1 MPSNYTGSTAGIT
14 ARQNVTISEPA
25 GTDVRSSASVR
36 TPLETLANVAQYL
49 MTKSG
54 LLDVVS
60 TWTAKQTMSGGV
72 GGLPAPTA
80 GGDAATKTYADG
92 LITTLLAAAQTWAAK
107 QTFSVGQDVTGTIA
121 LVQAALQ
128 QIVKTG
134 AGKLQVGTA
143 AGNANDLEL
152 LVAGAVKLALLN
164 AGGIDAK
171 TQRILNVADPSAAQD
186 AATKNYVDQ
195 GLVVKAP
202 SANPTFIGAV
212 TVPDPI
218 NSTDAANKEYV
229 DGWATGS
236 GVVAGTGWTILVL
249 RLQKAANGLVYVSIQ
264 AQAGSGAGA
273 AFATL
278 PSGYRPGGGGS
289 HGVPLAAW
297 PNSGA
302 MNVAIAS
309 STTGAISLKNAP
321 VVGDTYTI
329 GGCFSTV

>member
-1 MPSNYTGSTAGIT
+1 MPETYIGSTAGIT
-14 ARQNVTISEPA
+14 PRQNASVTLMV
-25 GTDVRSSASVR
+25 GTDVRSSNSVR
-36 TPLETLANVAQYL
+36 TPLQQLANVAQYL

-143 AGNANDLEL
+143 TGNANDLEL

-164 AGGIDAK
+164 AGGVDAK

-186 AATKNYVDQ
+186 AATKAYVDAKF
-195 GLVVKAP
+195 VAP
-202 SANPTFIGAV
+202 T
-212 TVPDPI
+212 
-218 NSTDAANKEYV
+218 
-229 DGWATGS
+229 WATPTLLS
-236 GVVAGTGWTILVL
+236 GWTNGTGASQVAYTKTSDGRVHL
-249 RLQKAANGLVYVSIQ
+249 RGTAIYGGGNGSIFQ
-264 AQAGSGAGA
+264 
-273 AFATL
+273 L
-278 PSGYRPGGGGS
+278 PAGYRPPADTDLPAVRMNGGAGS
-289 HGVPLAAW
+289 HATVQVFTDGDVY
-297 PNSGA
+297 
-302 MNVAIAS
+302 
-309 STTGAISLKNAP
+309 STYPAGEVLHLTGISFFPA
-321 VVGDTYTI
+321 
-329 GGCFSTV
+329 